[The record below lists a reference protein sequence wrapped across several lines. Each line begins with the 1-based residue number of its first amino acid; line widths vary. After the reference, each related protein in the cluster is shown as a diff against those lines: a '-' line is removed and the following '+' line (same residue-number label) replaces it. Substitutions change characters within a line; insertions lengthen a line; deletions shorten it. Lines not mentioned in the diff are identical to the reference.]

1 MIGEI
6 LRGAIAMQDQKPKRT
21 FRAAAGLLA
30 YAALSLLLSQLW
42 RLFPAAARQ
51 ELPQLLFVSAITIVS
66 MGAGAAVMLGREKK
80 LSFYERPR
88 WSDAMPLTEV
98 FFAVL
103 LIGIYLTSWAEALF
117 SRFGISW
124 PQADIP
130 ALHGGVMWAAAVFR
144 YVLVPAVMEELL
156 FRGALLHTLR
166 PLGERGACLTA
177 ALLFTLFHT
186 SASHWPSIFLLGLLL
201 CYAALH
207 TQSLVV
213 PMLLHAA
220 NNALAL
226 WQSQLLLSG
235 GQTQLATLQLGLT
248 VFGVSGAVFAVTY
261 FRRGML
267 PRPDR
272 SGLSMGQQLLS
283 PLLAVVAFCLFNC
296 ISGAVTQ

>member
-1 MIGEI
+1 
-6 LRGAIAMQDQKPKRT
+6 
-21 FRAAAGLLA
+21 
-30 YAALSLLLSQLW
+30 
-42 RLFPAAARQ
+42 
-51 ELPQLLFVSAITIVS
+51 

-213 PMLLHAA
+213 PMGCCPAPTA
-220 NNALAL
+220 PGFR
-226 WQSQLLLSG
+226 WGSSCCRRCWLSSPSVCS
-235 GQTQLATLQLGLT
+235 T
-248 VFGVSGAVFAVTY
+248 VF
-261 FRRGML
+261 RG
-267 PRPDR
+267 P
-272 SGLSMGQQLLS
+272 LS
-283 PLLAVVAFCLFNC
+283 NE
-296 ISGAVTQ
+296 